1 MNAKTNSPSW
11 LFFDI
16 GSTLVDETKVYEGRF
31 KYIAEKSGL
40 SYDEVCDSALELF
53 KQNKKGDKELMKRL
67 GLPIPEWKSADEVL
81 YPDAKSV
88 LQKLS
93 WKTGGK
99 YKIGIIAN
107 QNPGSKERLKSF
119 GILEYIDLVVASAEE
134 GCAKPDRKIFEI
146 ALSRA
151 GLEGQ
156 AANAVMI
163 GDRIDNDIIPANE
176 IGMKTLWVKQGYG
189 KYWRFSR
196 EAENREFKGAL
207 AKAPE
212 NASETV
218 PERTSERADFEVDDL
233 TGVLE
238 IF

>member
-53 KQNKKGDKELMKRL
+53 KQNKKGDKELMKHL
-67 GLPIPEWKSADEVL
+67 GLVVPDWKSEDEVL
-81 YPDAKSV
+81 YLDTKLV

-93 WKTGGK
+93 CKSGGK
-99 YKIGIIAN
+99 YEIGIIAN
-107 QNPGSKERLKSF
+107 QNPGSKKRLESF

-134 GCAKPDRKIFEI
+134 GCAKPDSKIFEI

-151 GLEGQ
+151 GVRAVE
-156 AANAVMI
+156 AVMI
-163 GDRIDNDIIPANE
+163 GDRIDNDIILANE
-176 IGMKTLWVKQGYG
+176 IGMKTVWVKQGYG
-189 KYWRFSR
+189 KYWSFSSD
-196 EAENREFKGAL
+196 
-207 AKAPE
+207 PE
-212 NASETV
+212 SRRVEK
-218 PERTSERADFEVDDL
+218 ADFEVDDL
-233 TGVLE
+233 SGLLN

>member
-1 MNAKTNSPSW
+1 MNIQELNSPSW

-31 KYIAEKSGL
+31 KYTAEKSGL
-40 SYDEVCDSALELF
+40 SYEEVCASALELF

-67 GLPIPEWKSADEVL
+67 GIPIPEWKSEDEVL
-81 YPDAKSV
+81 YLDTKSV

-107 QNPGSKERLKSF
+107 QNPGSKERLESF

-151 GLEGQ
+151 GVP
-156 AANAVMI
+156 ASDSVMI
-163 GDRIDNDIIPANE
+163 GDRVDNDIIPANE
-176 IGMKTLWVKQGYG
+176 IGMKTVWVKQGFG
-189 KYWRFSR
+189 KYRSFSSDPEKR
-196 EAENREFKGAL
+196 RAEK
-207 AKAPE
+207 
-212 NASETV
+212 
-218 PERTSERADFEVDDL
+218 ADFEVDEL
-233 TGVLE
+233 SGLMNL
-238 IF
+238 F

>member
-40 SYDEVCDSALELF
+40 SYDEVCESVFELF
-53 KQNKKGDKELMKRL
+53 KQNKKGDKELMKHL
-67 GLPIPEWKSADEVL
+67 GLVVPDWKSEDEVL
-81 YPDAKSV
+81 YLDTKLV

-93 WKTGGK
+93 CKSGGK

-107 QNPGSKERLKSF
+107 QNPGSKERLESF

-134 GCAKPDRKIFEI
+134 GCAKPDSKIFEI

-151 GLEGQ
+151 GVRAVE
-156 AANAVMI
+156 AVMI

-176 IGMKTLWVKQGYG
+176 IGMKTVWVKQGYG
-189 KYWRFSR
+189 KYWSFSSD
-196 EAENREFKGAL
+196 
-207 AKAPE
+207 PE
-212 NASETV
+212 M
-218 PERTSERADFEVDDL
+218 RRLERADFEVGEL
-233 TGVLE
+233 SGLMAL
-238 IF
+238 F

>member
-1 MNAKTNSPSW
+1 MNTKINSPSW

-40 SYDEVCDSALELF
+40 SYDEVCDFALELF

-67 GLPIPEWKSADEVL
+67 GVPIPEWKSADEVL
-81 YPDAKSV
+81 YLDTKLV

-99 YKIGIIAN
+99 YEIGIIAN
-107 QNPGSKERLKSF
+107 QNPGTKERLESF

-134 GCAKPDRKIFEI
+134 GCAKLDRTIFEI

-151 GLEGQ
+151 GVR
-156 AANAVMI
+156 AADAVMI

-176 IGMKTLWVKQGYG
+176 IGMKTVWVKQGYG
-189 KYWRFSR
+189 KYWSFSSD
-196 EAENREFKGAL
+196 
-207 AKAPE
+207 PE
-212 NASETV
+212 SRKSEK
-218 PERTSERADFEVDDL
+218 ADFEVDDL
-233 TGVLE
+233 SGLLN

>member
-31 KYIAEKSGL
+31 KYASEKSEL
-40 SYDEVCDSALELF
+40 SYEEVCDSALELF

-67 GLPIPEWKSADEVL
+67 DIPIPEWKSEDEVL
-81 YPDAKSV
+81 YPDTKSV

-93 WKTGGK
+93 WQTGGK
-99 YKIGIIAN
+99 HKIGIIAN
-107 QNPGSKERLKSF
+107 QNPGSKERLESF
-119 GILEYIDLVVASAEE
+119 GILEYIDLIVASAEE

-151 GLEGQ
+151 GVQ
-156 AANAVMI
+156 AADAVMI

-176 IGMKTLWVKQGYG
+176 IGMKTVWLKQGFG
-189 KYWRFSR
+189 KYWSFSSDLEKR
-196 EAENREFKGAL
+196 RAEK
-207 AKAPE
+207 
-212 NASETV
+212 
-218 PERTSERADFEVDDL
+218 ADFEVENL
-233 TGVLE
+233 TGLLK

>member
-1 MNAKTNSPSW
+1 MNIQELNSPSW

-16 GSTLVDETKVYEGRF
+16 GSTLVDETKVYESRF
-31 KYIAEKSGL
+31 EYTAEKSGL
-40 SYDEVCDSALELF
+40 SYKEVCASVLELF

-67 GLPIPEWKSADEVL
+67 GIPIPEWKSEDEVL
-81 YPDAKSV
+81 YPGAKPV

-107 QNPGSKERLKSF
+107 QNPGSKERLEAF

-151 GLEGQ
+151 GVQ
-156 AANAVMI
+156 AVDSVMI

-176 IGMKTLWVKQGYG
+176 IGIKTVWVKQGYG
-189 KYWRFSR
+189 KYWSFSSD
-196 EAENREFKGAL
+196 
-207 AKAPE
+207 PE
-212 NASETV
+212 SRKVEK
-218 PERTSERADFEVDDL
+218 ADFEVDDL
-233 TGVLE
+233 SGLLK

>member
-1 MNAKTNSPSW
+1 MNIQELNSPSW

-16 GSTLVDETKVYEGRF
+16 GSTLVDETKVYESRF
-31 KYIAEKSGL
+31 EYTAEKSGL
-40 SYDEVCDSALELF
+40 SYKEVCASVLELF

-67 GLPIPEWKSADEVL
+67 GIPIPEWKSEDEVL
-81 YPDAKSV
+81 YPDTKSV

-107 QNPGSKERLKSF
+107 QNPGSKDRLESF

-134 GCAKPDRKIFEI
+134 GCAKPDNKIFEI

-151 GLEGQ
+151 GVQ
-156 AANAVMI
+156 AVDSVMI

-176 IGMKTLWVKQGYG
+176 IGMKTFWVKQGYG
-189 KYWRFSR
+189 KYWSFSSD
-196 EAENREFKGAL
+196 
-207 AKAPE
+207 PE
-212 NASETV
+212 SRKVEK
-218 PERTSERADFEVDDL
+218 ADFEVDDL
-233 TGVLE
+233 SGLLK

>member
-1 MNAKTNSPSW
+1 MNTSELNAPSW

-40 SYDEVCDSALELF
+40 SFKEVCASALELF

-67 GLPIPEWKSADEVL
+67 GIPILEWKSSDEVL

-107 QNPGSKERLKSF
+107 QNPGSKERLESF
-119 GILEYIDLVVASAEE
+119 GILEYIDLIVASAEE
-134 GCAKPDRKIFEI
+134 GCAKPDIKIFEI
-146 ALSRA
+146 VLSRA
-151 GLEGQ
+151 GVQ
-156 AANAVMI
+156 ASDSVMI

-176 IGMKTLWVKQGYG
+176 IGMKTVWVKQGYG
-189 KYWRFSR
+189 KYWSFSNDPESR
-196 EAENREFKGAL
+196 KAEK
-207 AKAPE
+207 
-212 NASETV
+212 
-218 PERTSERADFEVDDL
+218 ADFEVDEL
-233 TGVLE
+233 SGLLK

>member
-40 SYDEVCDSALELF
+40 SYDEVCESVFELF
-53 KQNKKGDKELMKRL
+53 KQNKKGDKELMKHL
-67 GLPIPEWKSADEVL
+67 GLVVPDWKSEDEVL
-81 YPDAKSV
+81 YLDTKLV

-93 WKTGGK
+93 CKSGGK

-107 QNPGSKERLKSF
+107 QNPGSKERLESF

-134 GCAKPDRKIFEI
+134 GCAKPDCKIFEI

-151 GLEGQ
+151 GVQ
-156 AANAVMI
+156 AAEAVMI

-176 IGMKTLWVKQGYG
+176 IGMKTVWVKQGYG
-189 KYWRFSR
+189 KYWSFSSD
-196 EAENREFKGAL
+196 
-207 AKAPE
+207 PE
-212 NASETV
+212 SRRVEK
-218 PERTSERADFEVDDL
+218 ADFEVDELSSLMDL
-233 TGVLE
+233 
-238 IF
+238 F

>member
-1 MNAKTNSPSW
+1 MNTKINSPAW

-40 SYDEVCDSALELF
+40 SYEEVCESVFELF

-107 QNPGSKERLKSF
+107 QNPGSKKRLESF
-119 GILEYIDLVVASAEE
+119 GILEYIDLIVASAEE
-134 GCAKPDRKIFEI
+134 GCAKPDSIIFEI
-146 ALSRA
+146 ALSRV
-151 GLEGQ
+151 GVR
-156 AANAVMI
+156 AADAVMI

-176 IGMKTLWVKQGYG
+176 IGMKTVWVKQGYG
-189 KYWRFSR
+189 KYWSFSSD
-196 EAENREFKGAL
+196 AEMRRL
-207 AKAPE
+207 
-212 NASETV
+212 
-218 PERTSERADFEVDDL
+218 ERADFEVDELSGLMDL
-233 TGVLE
+233 
-238 IF
+238 F

>member
-40 SYDEVCDSALELF
+40 SYDEVCESVFELF
-53 KQNKKGDKELMKRL
+53 KQNKKGDKELMKHL
-67 GLPIPEWKSADEVL
+67 GLVVPDWKSEDEVL
-81 YPDAKSV
+81 YLDTKLV

-93 WKTGGK
+93 CKSGGK
-99 YKIGIIAN
+99 YEIGIIAN
-107 QNPGSKERLKSF
+107 QNPGSKKRLESF

-134 GCAKPDRKIFEI
+134 GCAKPDRTIFEI

-151 GLEGQ
+151 GVQ
-156 AANAVMI
+156 ASDSVMI

-176 IGMKTLWVKQGYG
+176 IGMKTVWVKQGYG
-189 KYWRFSR
+189 KYWSFSSD
-196 EAENREFKGAL
+196 
-207 AKAPE
+207 PE
-212 NASETV
+212 M
-218 PERTSERADFEVDDL
+218 RRLERADFEVDDL
-233 TGVLE
+233 SGLLK

>member
-1 MNAKTNSPSW
+1 MNTSELNSPSW

-107 QNPGSKERLKSF
+107 QNPGSKERLESF

-134 GCAKPDRKIFEI
+134 GCAKPDSKIFEI

-151 GLEGQ
+151 GVQ
-156 AANAVMI
+156 ASDSVMI

-176 IGMKTLWVKQGYG
+176 IGMKTVWVKQGYG
-189 KYWRFSR
+189 KYWSFSSDPESR
-196 EAENREFKGAL
+196 KAEK
-207 AKAPE
+207 
-212 NASETV
+212 
-218 PERTSERADFEVDDL
+218 ADFEVDDL
-233 TGVLE
+233 SGLLK

>member
-1 MNAKTNSPSW
+1 MNTSELNSPSW

-40 SYDEVCDSALELF
+40 SYDEVCASVLELF

-67 GLPIPEWKSADEVL
+67 GIPILEWKSEDEVL
-81 YPDAKSV
+81 YLDTKSF

-107 QNPGSKERLKSF
+107 QNLGSKERLESF

-151 GLEGQ
+151 GVQ
-156 AANAVMI
+156 AVDSVMI

-189 KYWRFSR
+189 KYWSFSSD
-196 EAENREFKGAL
+196 
-207 AKAPE
+207 PE
-212 NASETV
+212 SRKVEK
-218 PERTSERADFEVDDL
+218 ADFEVDDL
-233 TGVLE
+233 SGLLK

>member
-1 MNAKTNSPSW
+1 MNTSELNSPSW

-16 GSTLVDETKVYEGRF
+16 GSTLVNETKVYEGRF

-40 SYDEVCDSALELF
+40 SYDEVCASALELF

-67 GLPIPEWKSADEVL
+67 GIPILEWKSSDEVL

-107 QNPGSKERLKSF
+107 QNPGSKERLESF
-119 GILEYIDLVVASAEE
+119 GILEYIDLIVASAEE
-134 GCAKPDRKIFEI
+134 GCAKPDIKIFEI
-146 ALSRA
+146 ALFRA
-151 GLEGQ
+151 CVQ
-156 AANAVMI
+156 ATEAVMI

-176 IGMKTLWVKQGYG
+176 IGMKTVWVKQGYG
-189 KYWRFSR
+189 KYWRFSSDPESR
-196 EAENREFKGAL
+196 KAEK
-207 AKAPE
+207 
-212 NASETV
+212 
-218 PERTSERADFEVDDL
+218 ADFEVDELSGLMDL
-233 TGVLE
+233 
-238 IF
+238 F

>member
-1 MNAKTNSPSW
+1 MNTKINSPSW

-40 SYDEVCDSALELF
+40 SYDEVCESVFELF
-53 KQNKKGDKELMKRL
+53 KQNKKGDKELMKHL
-67 GLPIPEWKSADEVL
+67 GLVVPDWKSEDEVL
-81 YPDAKSV
+81 YLDTKLV

-93 WKTGGK
+93 WKNGGK

-107 QNPGSKERLKSF
+107 QNPGSKERLECF

-134 GCAKPDRKIFEI
+134 GCAKPDSKIFEI

-151 GLEGQ
+151 GVQ
-156 AANAVMI
+156 ASDSVMI

-189 KYWRFSR
+189 KYWSFSSD
-196 EAENREFKGAL
+196 
-207 AKAPE
+207 PE
-212 NASETV
+212 SRKSEK
-218 PERTSERADFEVDDL
+218 ADFEVDDL
-233 TGVLE
+233 SGLLN

>member
-1 MNAKTNSPSW
+1 MNIQELNSPSW

-16 GSTLVDETKVYEGRF
+16 GSTLVDETKVYEARF
-31 KYIAEKSGL
+31 KYTAEKSGL

-67 GLPIPEWKSADEVL
+67 DIPILEWKSEDEVL
-81 YPDAKSV
+81 YPDTKIV
-88 LQKLS
+88 LQKLN

-107 QNPGSKERLKSF
+107 QNPGSKDRLESF

-151 GLEGQ
+151 GVQ
-156 AANAVMI
+156 AVDSVMI

-176 IGMKTLWVKQGYG
+176 IGMKTVWIKQGFG
-189 KYWRFSR
+189 KYWSFSNDLEKR
-196 EAENREFKGAL
+196 RAEK
-207 AKAPE
+207 
-212 NASETV
+212 
-218 PERTSERADFEVDDL
+218 ADFEVKNL
-233 TGVLE
+233 SGLLK
-238 IF
+238 IFNNK

>member
-1 MNAKTNSPSW
+1 MNNSELNSPSW

-16 GSTLVDETKVYEGRF
+16 GSTLVDETRVYESRF
-31 KYIAEKSGL
+31 EYTAEKSGL
-40 SYDEVCDSALELF
+40 SYKEVCASVLELF

-67 GLPIPEWKSADEVL
+67 GIPIPEWKSEDEVL
-81 YPDAKSV
+81 YPDTKSV

-107 QNPGSKERLKSF
+107 QNPGSKERLESF

-151 GLEGQ
+151 GIQ
-156 AANAVMI
+156 ASDSVMI
-163 GDRIDNDIIPANE
+163 GDRIDNDIIPVNE
-176 IGMKTLWVKQGYG
+176 IGMKTVWVKQGYG
-189 KYWRFSR
+189 KYWSFSSD
-196 EAENREFKGAL
+196 
-207 AKAPE
+207 PE
-212 NASETV
+212 SRKVEK
-218 PERTSERADFEVDDL
+218 ADFEVDDL
-233 TGVLE
+233 SGLLK